1 MKKILLCVLMA
12 IMGCC
17 IFTSCEKDEGAYKQS
32 SFVGTWYESYYN
44 RWVFTKGGSITIY
57 YNEGATGA
65 GAVPF
70 HDSGTYSYNKSQ
82 NTLALTITKSSS
94 SYEGI
99 YHTALYIVQSI
110 SAEQIVLIGSRYGDV
125 VTLRKNK

>member
-1 MKKILLCVLMA
+1 MA

-32 SFVGTWYESYYN
+32 SFVGTWYDGYYT
-44 RWVFTKGGSITIY
+44 RWVFTKGGSITKY
-57 YNEGATGA
+57 YNEGST
-65 GAVPF
+65 VVSPF

-82 NTLALTITKSSS
+82 NTLALTITKRSN
-94 SYEGI
+94 SYEGF
-99 YHTALYIVQSI
+99 YYTKLYIVQSI
-110 SAEQIVLIGSRYGDV
+110 SAEQIVLIDSSDGEV

>member
-32 SFVGTWYESYYN
+32 SFVGTWYEGLYH
-44 RWVFTKGGSITIY
+44 RWVFTKGGSITMY
-57 YNEGATGA
+57 FNEGATGA
-65 GAVPF
+65 FTF

-82 NTLALTITKSSS
+82 NTLALTITHSSTGS
-94 SYEGI
+94 GSTYYTE
-99 YHTALYIVQSI
+99 LYIVQSI
-110 SAEQIVLIGSRYGDV
+110 SAEQIILIDSSDGEV